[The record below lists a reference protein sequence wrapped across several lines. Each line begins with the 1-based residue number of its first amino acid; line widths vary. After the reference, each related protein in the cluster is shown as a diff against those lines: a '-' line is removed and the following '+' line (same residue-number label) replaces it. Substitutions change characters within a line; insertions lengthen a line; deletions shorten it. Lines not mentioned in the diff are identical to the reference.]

1 MPDTTLMLHP
11 RPQKAFFNP
20 RPSIGKENLQLP
32 VVQTAIQILPDLS
45 PFGMNPKSYV
55 FKPAHRS
62 QRSHGPAHL
71 GLPQIF
77 TPASLKMNLRT
88 VDQQE
93 PEGNILHLPKRIMG
107 LGKLSKPPM
116 HRRST
121 RGLPL
126 NPHHF
131 LCRPAKQNMHCQS
144 D

>member
-45 PFGMNPKSYV
+45 PFGMNPKSYW

-71 GLPQIF
+71 GLPQTF
-77 TPASLKMNLRT
+77 TPGSPKINLRT
-88 VDQQE
+88 LDQTKPQWK
-93 PEGNILHLPKRIMG
+93 IQHLP
-107 LGKLSKPPM
+107 
-116 HRRST
+116 
-121 RGLPL
+121 
-126 NPHHF
+126 
-131 LCRPAKQNMHCQS
+131 
-144 D
+144 